1 MTSSATRRHS
11 LGFLCCAPVLA
22 ALAVFAVPA
31 HAAIDPARV
40 TFDNTRDRIYQIRVM
55 DISANTRSSTGSGF
69 LIDPD
74 GVIAT
79 NYHVI
84 ASAIS
89 SPDKYRIEIL
99 QDDEV
104 RRYIGT
110 IKHVDVVHDL
120 ALLETDID
128 ADGFLPL
135 ATREPA
141 KGDRVYSIGYPYDLG
156 VTVVPGTYNGLIP
169 HSASPRVHFT
179 GSLNP
184 GMSGGPAFNGNGEV
198 IGVNVATSGNQVS
211 FLVPVSNLHN
221 LVAEAA
227 SSVPVDLNATIAN
240 QLAANS
246 QRMIEEMLAGNWETV
261 PLGGAHALNEVTGFL
276 RCWGN
281 SRDEDKAT
289 DDRPFWAQRMC
300 QTDHNIFVNRGFNT
314 GKIELQF
321 YWIESETLNGAQF
334 YNYYER
340 IFSGYRPGNSGR
352 EQDLGNWACHENF
365 VDNNSSANTKSIFC
379 ARAYKDFKGI
389 YDILFLQGSINH
401 DTRAHM
407 IHFTL
412 AGTTQELAT
421 RFTRR
426 FMEAGIW

>member
-1 MTSSATRRHS
+1 MTLSAYRRR
-11 LGFLCCAPVLA
+11 
-22 ALAVFAVPA
+22 FAVVLLLCFSNA
-31 HAAIDPARV
+31 VVAAIDPARA
-40 TFDNTRDRIYQIRVM
+40 TFDNTRDLIYQIRVM
-55 DISANTRSSTGSGF
+55 DVSANTRSSTGSGF
-69 LIDPD
+69 LIASD
-74 GVIAT
+74 GSIAT

-89 SPDKYRIEIL
+89 SPDKYRIEVL

-104 RRYIGT
+104 MSYIGR
-110 IKHVDVVHDL
+110 IVHVDVVHDL
-120 ALLETDID
+120 AILSTDID
-128 ADGFLPL
+128 TDNFIPL

-156 VTVVPGTYNGLIP
+156 LTVVPGTYNGLIP

-184 GMSGGPAFNGNGEV
+184 GMSGGPAFNGDDEV
-198 IGVNVATSGNQVS
+198 IGVNVATSGNQIS
-211 FLVPVSNLHN
+211 FLVPVSNLN
-221 LVAEAA
+221 DLIAEAA
-227 SSVPVDLNATIAN
+227 TSPPDDLNRAIAD

-246 QRMIEEMLAGNWETV
+246 KRMINEMLEGNWETV
-261 PLGGAHALNEVTGFL
+261 PLGGAHALNEMTGFL

-321 YWIESETLNGAQF
+321 YWIESDTLNGAQF

-365 VDNNSSANTKSIFC
+365 VDNNAAMNTKGVFC
-379 ARAYKDFKGI
+379 ARAYKDFEGI
-389 YDILFLQGSINH
+389 FDILFLQGSMN
-401 DTRAHM
+401 DKTEAHM

-412 AGTTQELAT
+412 AGTTRDLAVQ
-421 RFTRR
+421 FTRR
-426 FMEAGIW
+426 FMEAGTW